1 MKIFDEHHEMF
12 RQAVRAFV
20 QKEVE
25 PHVEEWEEAGQ
36 IPKSIWPRMG
46 ALGFLGVEY
55 DEKYGGAGAD
65 VLTTAVLC
73 EEMARSRCA
82 SLAMAVGV
90 HTDMASPHLYW
101 TGSEALKERY
111 LPAICRGEALT
122 AIAVTEPG
130 GGSDVAA
137 IRTRAVRDGDHY
149 VLNGSKMFITN
160 GVMADLYFVA
170 ARIQEERPVATGPL
184 ATGPLATGPLATGPL
199 ATGPLTTGPLTLPSP
214 QGGEGRKRHRGI
226 SMFLVERTTPG
237 FSVSRK
243 LDKMGNRA
251 SDTAELA
258 FQDMRVPAANLLGQE
273 GGGFYEVMRVFQR
286 ERLVAGLH
294 AVAGCER
301 ALEDTIAYVQQRQA
315 FDGPLSGKQVIRHR
329 IADLATL
336 IEAGRWLTYAA
347 CLKFR
352 DREEAVKEISMVK
365 LFTAEMAQKVAYDC
379 VQLHGGYGYM
389 REYPVERFFRDIR
402 LMTIGGGT
410 SEIMKE
416 IIAKQMAL

>member
-1 MKIFDEHHEMF
+1 MKIFEPHHEMF
-12 RQAVRAFV
+12 RQSVRAFV

-25 PHVEEWEEAGQ
+25 PHVEEWEAAGQ

-101 TGSEALKERY
+101 TGSEALKDKY

-149 VLNGSKMFITN
+149 VLDGSKMFITN
-160 GVMADLYFVA
+160 GALADLYFVA
-170 ARIQEERPVATGPL
+170 ARIEPGSGDR
-184 ATGPLATGPLATGPL
+184 
-199 ATGPLTTGPLTLPSP
+199 
-214 QGGEGRKRHRGI
+214 RHRGI
-226 SMFLVERTTPG
+226 SMFLVERSTPG
-237 FSVSRK
+237 FTVSRK

-258 FQDMRVPAANLLGQE
+258 FEGMRVPAGNLLGAE
-273 GGGFYEVMRVFQR
+273 GKGFYEVMRVFQR

-301 ALEDTIAYVQQRQA
+301 ALEDTIAYVQQRHA
-315 FDGPLSGKQVIRHR
+315 FGEPLAKKQVVRHKL
-329 IADLATL
+329 ADLATL

-389 REYPVERFFRDIR
+389 REYPIERFFRDIR

-416 IIAKQMAL
+416 IIAKQMSL

>member
-1 MKIFDEHHEMF
+1 MKIFEPHHEMF

-25 PHVEEWEEAGQ
+25 PHVEEWEEAGE

-55 DEKYGGAGAD
+55 DEKYGGGGAD

-73 EEMARSRCA
+73 EEMARARCA

-101 TGSEALKERY
+101 TGSEALKEKY

-149 VLNGSKMFITN
+149 VLDGSKMFITN
-160 GVMADLYFVA
+160 GVLADLYFVA
-170 ARIQEERPVATGPL
+170 ARIQDSPLTTKPLTTKPL
-184 ATGPLATGPLATGPL
+184 ATKPLATK
-199 ATGPLTTGPLTLPSP
+199 PLTLPSP
-214 QGGEGRKRHRGI
+214 QGGEGGRHRGI
-226 SMFLVERTTPG
+226 SMFLVERSTPG
-237 FSVSRK
+237 FTVSRK

-258 FQDMRVPAANLLGQE
+258 FEGMRVPVEHLLGVE
-273 GGGFYEVMRVFQR
+273 GKGFYEVMRVFQR

-301 ALEDTIAYVQQRQA
+301 ALEDTIAYVQQRHA
-315 FDGPLSGKQVIRHR
+315 FDEPLAKKQVVRHKL
-329 IADLATL
+329 ADLATL

-389 REYPVERFFRDIR
+389 RECPIERFFRDIR

-416 IIAKQMAL
+416 IIAKQMAI

>member
-1 MKIFDEHHEMF
+1 M
-12 RQAVRAFV
+12 
-20 QKEVE
+20 
-25 PHVEEWEEAGQ
+25 GQ
-36 IPKSIWPRMG
+36 
-46 ALGFLGVEY
+46 LGFLGVEY

-101 TGSEALKERY
+101 TGSEALKEKY

-137 IRTRAVRDGDHY
+137 IRTRARRDGDHY
-149 VLNGSKMFITN
+149 VLDGSKMFITN

-170 ARIQEERPVATGPL
+170 ARIQDASP
-184 ATGPLATGPLATGPL
+184 
-199 ATGPLTTGPLTLPSP
+199 TT
-214 QGGEGRKRHRGI
+214 KRHGGI
-226 SMFLVERTTPG
+226 SMFLVERNTPG

-258 FQDMRVPAANLLGQE
+258 FQDMGVPAENLLGQE
-273 GGGFYEVMRVFQR
+273 GRGFYEVMRVFQR

-294 AVAGCER
+294 AVAGCQR
-301 ALEDTIAYVQQRQA
+301 ALEDTIAYVQQRRA
-315 FDGPLSGKQVIRHR
+315 FDEPLSKKQVVRHR

-336 IEAGRWLTYAA
+336 IEASRWLTYAA

-352 DREEAVKEISMVK
+352 DREDAVREISMVK
-365 LFTAEMAQKVAYDC
+365 LFTAEMAQKVAYEC

-389 REYPVERFFRDIR
+389 REYPIERFFRDIR

-416 IIAKQMAL
+416 IIAKHLAL

>member
-1 MKIFDEHHEMF
+1 MHIFDEQHAMF

-25 PHVEEWEEAGQ
+25 PHVEEWEQAGQ

-46 ALGFLGVEY
+46 ELGFLGVEY

-65 VLTTAVLC
+65 FLTTAVLC
-73 EEMARSRCA
+73 EEMARARCA

-101 TGSEALKERY
+101 TGSEALKEKY

-137 IRTRAVRDGDHY
+137 IRTRAVRDGAHY
-149 VLNGSKMFITN
+149 LLNGSKMFITN

-170 ARIQEERPVATGPL
+170 ARIHDPAPAGKER
-184 ATGPLATGPLATGPL
+184 
-199 ATGPLTTGPLTLPSP
+199 
-214 QGGEGRKRHRGI
+214 RHRGI
-226 SMFLVERTTPG
+226 SMFLVERSTPG
-237 FSVSRK
+237 FTVSRK

-258 FQDMRVPAANLLGQE
+258 FQDMRVPAENLLGTE
-273 GGGFYEVMRVFQR
+273 GTGFYEVMRVFQR

-301 ALEDTIAYVQQRQA
+301 ALEDTIAYVHARQA
-315 FDGPLSGKQVIRHR
+315 FDEPLSRKQVVRHR

-352 DREEAVKEISMVK
+352 DRQDAVTEISMVK

-389 REYPVERFFRDIR
+389 REYPIERFFRDIR

-416 IIAKQMAL
+416 IIAKQLLGP

>member
-1 MKIFDEHHEMF
+1 MKVFDEPHDMF

-25 PHVEEWEEAGQ
+25 PHIEEWEQAGQ

-55 DEKYGGAGAD
+55 DERYGGGGSD
-65 VLTTAVLC
+65 FLSTMVLC
-73 EEMARSRCA
+73 EEMARSGCA

-101 TGSEALKERY
+101 TGSDALKEEY
-111 LPAICRGEALT
+111 LPDICSGRLLT

-137 IRTRAVRDGDHY
+137 IRTRAVRDGDEF

-160 GVMADLYFVA
+160 GVLADLYFVA
-170 ARIQEERPVATGPL
+170 ARIED
-184 ATGPLATGPLATGPL
+184 
-199 ATGPLTTGPLTLPSP
+199 PSAKGKP
-214 QGGEGRKRHRGI
+214 SDRRHRGI
-226 SMFLVERTTPG
+226 SVFLVERTTPG

-243 LDKMGNRA
+243 LDKMGMRA
-251 SDTAELA
+251 SDTAELS

-273 GGGFYEVMRVFQR
+273 GKGFHQVMRVFQR

-301 ALEDTIAYVQQRQA
+301 AMADTVAYVRQRHA
-315 FDGPLSGKQVIRHR
+315 FGGPLSEKQVIRHKL
-329 IADLATL
+329 ADLATL
-336 IEAGRWLTYAA
+336 IEAGRWLTYAT
-347 CLKFR
+347 CLAFK
-352 DREEAVKEISMVK
+352 DGGDPVKEISMVK
-365 LFTAEMAQKVAYDC
+365 LFTAEMAQRVAYDC

-389 REYPVERFFRDIR
+389 REYPIERFFRDIR

-410 SEIMKE
+410 SEIMKD
-416 IIAKQMAL
+416 IIAKQMEL

>member
-1 MKIFDEHHEMF
+1 MKIFDEQHDMF

-25 PHVEEWEEAGQ
+25 PHIDEWEQAGQ

-46 ALGFLGVEY
+46 ELGFLGVEY

-65 VLTTAVLC
+65 LLTTAVLC

-101 TGSEALKERY
+101 TGSEALKEKY

-137 IRTRAVRDGDHY
+137 IRTRAVREGDHY
-149 VLNGSKMFITN
+149 VLDGSKMFITN
-160 GVMADLYFVA
+160 GVMADLFFVA
-170 ARIQEERPVATGPL
+170 ARIQDPAPD
-184 ATGPLATGPLATGPL
+184 
-199 ATGPLTTGPLTLPSP
+199 S
-214 QGGEGRKRHRGI
+214 GEAGKRHRGI
-226 SMFLVERTTPG
+226 SMFLVERATPG

-258 FQDMRVPAANLLGQE
+258 FQSMRVPAENLLGRE
-273 GGGFYEVMRVFQR
+273 GAGFYEVMRVFQR

-315 FDGPLSGKQVIRHR
+315 FDEPLSKKQVVRHR

-336 IEAGRWLTYAA
+336 IEAGRWLTYAT

-352 DREEAVKEISMVK
+352 DRVDAVKEISMVK

-389 REYPVERFFRDIR
+389 REYPIERFFRDIR

-416 IIAKQMAL
+416 IIAKQLLP

>member
-1 MKIFDEHHEMF
+1 MRIFNEQHEMF
-12 RQAVRAFV
+12 RQAVRSFV
-20 QKEVE
+20 EKEVA
-25 PHVEEWEEAGQ
+25 PHIEAWEEAGQ
-36 IPKSIWPRMG
+36 IPKSLWPRMG
-46 ALGFLGVEY
+46 QLGFLGVEY
-55 DEKYGGAGAD
+55 DERYGGGGAD
-65 VLTTAVLC
+65 FLTTAVLC
-73 EEMARSRCA
+73 EEMARSRFA

-101 TGSEALKERY
+101 TGSEALKEKY

-160 GVMADLYFVA
+160 GVMADLYFIA
-170 ARIQEERPVATGPL
+170 ARIDAGDSGQ
-184 ATGPLATGPLATGPL
+184 
-199 ATGPLTTGPLTLPSP
+199 
-214 QGGEGRKRHRGI
+214 RHRGI
-226 SMFLVERTTPG
+226 SVFLVERNTPG
-237 FSVSRK
+237 FAVSRK

-258 FQDMRVPAANLLGQE
+258 FQDMRVPALNLLGRE
-273 GGGFYEVMRVFQR
+273 GQGFYEVMRIFQR

-294 AVAGCER
+294 AVAASER
-301 ALEDTIAYVQQRQA
+301 ALEDTIGYVRERQA
-315 FDGPLSGKQVIRHR
+315 FGGPLSDKQVVRHK

-336 IEAGRWLTYAA
+336 IEAGRCLTYAA
-347 CLKFR
+347 CQR
-352 DREEAVKEISMVK
+352 YAAREDVVKEISMVK
-365 LFTAEMAQKVAYDC
+365 LFTAEMAQRVAYDC

-389 REYPVERFFRDIR
+389 REYPIERFFRDIR

-410 SEIMKE
+410 SEIMKD

>member
-1 MKIFDEHHEMF
+1 VKIFEEHHEMF

-46 ALGFLGVEY
+46 ELGFLGVEY

-73 EEMARSRCA
+73 EEMARARCA

-101 TGSEALKERY
+101 TGSEALKEKY

-170 ARIQEERPVATGPL
+170 ARIQE
-184 ATGPLATGPLATGPL
+184 
-199 ATGPLTTGPLTLPSP
+199 GPLTPEPLTPEPLTPEPLTLPSP
-214 QGGEGRKRHRGI
+214 RRGEGEAEERPSGGKRHRGI
-226 SMFLVERTTPG
+226 SMFLVERSTPG

-258 FQDMRVPAANLLGQE
+258 FQDMRVPAGNLLGRE
-273 GGGFYEVMRVFQR
+273 GGGFYEVMRIFQR

-294 AVAGCER
+294 AVAGCGR
-301 ALEDTIAYVQQRQA
+301 ALEDTIAFVQQRQA
-315 FDGPLSGKQVIRHR
+315 FGGPLSEKQVVRHR
-329 IADLATL
+329 LADLATL

-352 DREEAVKEISMVK
+352 DREDAVKEISMVK
-365 LFTAEMAQKVAYDC
+365 LFTAEMAQKVAYEC

-389 REYPVERFFRDIR
+389 REYPIERFFRDIR

-416 IIAKQMAL
+416 IIAKQLAL

>member
-1 MKIFDEHHEMF
+1 MKIFDEQHEMF
-12 RQAVRAFV
+12 RQAVRTFV

-25 PHVEEWEEAGQ
+25 PHVEAWEEAGE
-36 IPKSIWPRMG
+36 IPKSLWPRMG

-55 DEKYGGAGAD
+55 DEKYGGGGAD

-73 EEMARSRCA
+73 EEMARARCA

-101 TGSEALKERY
+101 TGSEALKEKY

-149 VLNGSKMFITN
+149 VLDGSKMFITN
-160 GVMADLYFVA
+160 GVLADIYFVA
-170 ARIQEERPVATGPL
+170 ARIEQGTDER
-184 ATGPLATGPLATGPL
+184 
-199 ATGPLTTGPLTLPSP
+199 
-214 QGGEGRKRHRGI
+214 RHRGI
-226 SMFLVERTTPG
+226 SMFLVERNTPG
-237 FSVSRK
+237 FTVSRK

-258 FQDMRVPAANLLGQE
+258 FEGMRVPAGNLLGAE
-273 GGGFYEVMRVFQR
+273 GKGFYEVMRVFQR

-301 ALEDTIAYVQQRQA
+301 ALEDTIAYVQQRHA
-315 FDGPLSGKQVIRHR
+315 FDEPLAKKQVVRHKL
-329 IADLATL
+329 ADLATL

-352 DREEAVKEISMVK
+352 DREEAVKEVSMVK

-389 REYPVERFFRDIR
+389 REYPIERFFRDIR

-416 IIAKQMAL
+416 IIAKQMLI

>member
-1 MKIFDEHHEMF
+1 MKIFDEHHDMF
-12 RQAVRAFV
+12 RLAVRAFV

-25 PHVEEWEEAGQ
+25 PHVEEWEQAGE

-73 EEMARSRCA
+73 EEMARARCA
-82 SLAMAVGV
+82 SFAMAVGV

-101 TGSEALKERY
+101 TGSEALKEKY

-149 VLNGSKMFITN
+149 VLDGSKMFITN

-170 ARIQEERPVATGPL
+170 ARIQDPL
-184 ATGPLATGPLATGPL
+184 ATR
-199 ATGPLTTGPLTLPSP
+199 PLTTRPLTLPSP
-214 QGGEGRKRHRGI
+214 QGGEGESRRHRGI
-226 SMFLVERTTPG
+226 SMFVVERATPG
-237 FSVSRK
+237 FTVSRK

-258 FQDMRVPAANLLGQE
+258 FQGMRVPAENLLGVE
-273 GGGFYEVMRVFQR
+273 GKGFYEVMRVFQR

-301 ALEDTIAYVQQRQA
+301 ALEDTIAYVQQRHA
-315 FDGPLSGKQVIRHR
+315 FDEPLAKKQVVRHKL
-329 IADLATL
+329 ADLATL

-352 DREEAVKEISMVK
+352 DRDDAVKEISMVK

-389 REYPVERFFRDIR
+389 REYPIERFFRDIR

-416 IIAKQMAL
+416 IIAKQLAL

>member
-1 MKIFDEHHEMF
+1 MKIFEEHHDLF

-25 PHVEEWEEAGQ
+25 PHVEEWEAAGQ

-46 ALGFLGVEY
+46 ELGFLGVEY
-55 DEKYGGAGAD
+55 DERYGGAGAD

-101 TGSEALKERY
+101 TGSEALKEKY

-137 IRTRAVRDGDHY
+137 IRTRARRDGDHY
-149 VLNGSKMFITN
+149 VLDGSKMFITN

-170 ARIQEERPVATGPL
+170 ARIA
-184 ATGPLATGPLATGPL
+184 
-199 ATGPLTTGPLTLPSP
+199 SP
-214 QGGEGRKRHRGI
+214 QGGEGTKRHGGI
-226 SMFLVERTTPG
+226 SMFLVERATPG

-258 FQDMRVPAANLLGQE
+258 FQDMRVPAENLLGQA

-286 ERLVAGLH
+286 ERLIAGLH

-301 ALEDTIAYVQQRQA
+301 ALADTIAYVQQRQA
-315 FDGPLSGKQVIRHR
+315 FDEPLSKKQVIRHK

-352 DREEAVKEISMVK
+352 DREDAVKEISMVK

-389 REYPVERFFRDIR
+389 REYPIERFFRDIR

-416 IIAKQMAL
+416 IIAKQLAL

>member
-25 PHVEEWEEAGQ
+25 PHVEAWEQAGE

-55 DEKYGGAGAD
+55 DEKYGGGGAD

-73 EEMARSRCA
+73 EEMARARCA

-101 TGSEALKERY
+101 TGSEALKEKY

-149 VLNGSKMFITN
+149 VLDGSKMFITN
-160 GVMADLYFVA
+160 GVLADIYFVA
-170 ARIQEERPVATGPL
+170 ARIQDS
-184 ATGPLATGPLATGPL
+184 PL
-199 ATGPLTTGPLTLPSP
+199 ATGPLTTGPLTQPSP
-214 QGGEGRKRHRGI
+214 QRGEGGRHRGI
-226 SMFLVERTTPG
+226 SMFLVERNTPG
-237 FSVSRK
+237 FTVSRK

-258 FQDMRVPAANLLGQE
+258 FEGMRVPVENLLGVE
-273 GGGFYEVMRVFQR
+273 GKGFYEVMRIFQR

-301 ALEDTIAYVQQRQA
+301 ALEDTIAYVQQRHA
-315 FDGPLSGKQVIRHR
+315 FDEPLSRKQVVRHKL
-329 IADLATL
+329 ADLATL
-336 IEAGRWLTYAA
+336 IEAARWLTYAA
-347 CLKFR
+347 CLKYR

-389 REYPVERFFRDIR
+389 REYPIERFFRDIR

-416 IIAKQMAL
+416 IIAKQMAI

>member
-1 MKIFDEHHEMF
+1 MKVFDEHHEMF

-25 PHVEEWEEAGQ
+25 PHVEEWEQAGA

-73 EEMARSRCA
+73 EEMARARCA

-101 TGSEALKERY
+101 TGSEALKEKY
-111 LPAICRGEALT
+111 LPAICRGDALT

-149 VLNGSKMFITN
+149 VLDGSKMFITN
-160 GVMADLYFVA
+160 GVLADIYFVA
-170 ARIQEERPVATGPL
+170 ARIQES
-184 ATGPLATGPLATGPL
+184 
-199 ATGPLTTGPLTLPSP
+199 GPLTTGPLTTKPLTLPSP
-214 QGGEGRKRHRGI
+214 QRGEGKRHRGI
-226 SMFLVERTTPG
+226 SMFLVERNTPG
-237 FSVSRK
+237 FTVSRK
-243 LDKMGNRA
+243 LEKMGNRA

-258 FQDMRVPAANLLGQE
+258 FEGMRVPAENLLGAE
-273 GGGFYEVMRVFQR
+273 GKGFYEVMRVFQR

-301 ALEDTIAYVQQRQA
+301 ALEDTIAYVQQRHA
-315 FDGPLSGKQVIRHR
+315 FDEPLSKKQVVRHKL
-329 IADLATL
+329 ADLATL

-352 DREEAVKEISMVK
+352 DREDAVREISMVK

-389 REYPVERFFRDIR
+389 REYPIERFFRDVR

-416 IIAKQMAL
+416 IIAKQMAI

>member
-1 MKIFDEHHEMF
+1 MKIFEEHHDLF

-25 PHVEEWEEAGQ
+25 PHVEEWETAGQ

-46 ALGFLGVEY
+46 SLGFLGVEY
-55 DEKYGGAGAD
+55 DEKYGGSGAD

-101 TGSEALKERY
+101 TGSDALKEKY

-137 IRTRAVRDGDHY
+137 IRTRARRDGDHY
-149 VLNGSKMFITN
+149 VLDGSKMFITN

-170 ARIQEERPVATGPL
+170 ARIQ
-184 ATGPLATGPLATGPL
+184 
-199 ATGPLTTGPLTLPSP
+199 
-214 QGGEGRKRHRGI
+214 GGEGKKRHGGI
-226 SMFLVERTTPG
+226 SMFVVERSTPG

-301 ALEDTIAYVQQRQA
+301 ALEDTIAYVQQRLA
-315 FDGPLSGKQVIRHR
+315 FDEPLSKKQVVRHK

-336 IEAGRWLTYAA
+336 IEAARWLTYAA

-352 DREEAVKEISMVK
+352 DREDAVREISMVK

-389 REYPVERFFRDIR
+389 REYPIERFFRDIR

-416 IIAKQMAL
+416 IIAKQLAL